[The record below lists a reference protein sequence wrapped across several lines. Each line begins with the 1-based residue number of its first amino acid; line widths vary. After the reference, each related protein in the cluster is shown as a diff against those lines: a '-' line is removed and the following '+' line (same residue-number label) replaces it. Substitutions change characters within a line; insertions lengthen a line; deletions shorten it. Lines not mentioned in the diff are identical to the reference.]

1 VRIVNELMFLS
12 LIIHTYLYVQ
22 RGKDDFGG
30 SLFVVSHGW
39 ALTRK
44 DKLSWLTGEIFF
56 LTNLDKRV
64 RLRHTKV
71 FVKEISLISLLRV
84 L

>member
-12 LIIHTYLYVQ
+12 LIIHTYLYIQ
-22 RGKDDFGG
+22 RGRDDLGR

-44 DKLSWLTGEIFF
+44 DKLSWLSDEIFF

-64 RLRHTKV
+64 RLRHTKI
-71 FVKEISLISLLRV
+71 FIKEISLISVLRV
-84 L
+84 F